1 MFAVDQFSIVCRKC
15 MRDCS
20 GFDLLRSVIAVQK
33 ICATSQLISCK
44 TKTNHDLIG
53 RVSAFWAVCFFF
65 TIIIICYF
73 EFLSFDYFVAVV
85 TMVLVP
91 RHPINKRCIY
101 RGLYTNGQS
110 QLLYD
115 AFSCFFIK
123 WDEKVLVPF
132 RHYYLTC
139 YMPADSL
146 ALKLIAIG
154 CWVIKWPWITFLY
167 RFLTRKNQ
175 FPSQK
180 RSWEEITN
188 CVINPTECL
197 KVTRIWI
204 WTKLLSNWRRIM
216 KIIWISLLTRS
227 FHPCENHA
235 WISWH

>member
-65 TIIIICYF
+65 FTIIIICYF
-73 EFLSFDYFVAVV
+73 EFLSFDYFVAVI

-101 RGLYTNGQS
+101 RGLYTNGQL

-123 WDEKVLVPF
+123 
-132 RHYYLTC
+132 R
-139 YMPADSL
+139 
-146 ALKLIAIG
+146 
-154 CWVIKWPWITFLY
+154 
-167 RFLTRKNQ
+167 RK
-175 FPSQK
+175 S
-180 RSWEEITN
+180 S
-188 CVINPTECL
+188 
-197 KVTRIWI
+197 
-204 WTKLLSNWRRIM
+204 
-216 KIIWISLLTRS
+216 RS
-227 FHPCENHA
+227 FSTLLLNLLYASGFPCSKN
-235 WISWH
+235 